1 MSREDV
7 SPDGVPAGSVAA
19 VSAPSSSSSS
29 STGCS
34 DTSCSS
40 GASSV
45 PPCRCIVQS
54 YIRKPVRCSV
64 AAVVR
69 RPEDGAFLA
78 VRRPP
83 DDDRLPDI
91 WGFPAVTLAAGEM
104 PEAGIRRV
112 GKDKLAADIE
122 PVRLI
127 GVATADRGDYQLVLL
142 DFEARLLGGEPNV
155 RTAPG
160 PGTRYVDQQWTD
172 RLRLL
177 DEGAARG
184 SLCCQI
190 FLDASRRRSDDSP

>member
-1 MSREDV
+1 MQTYNE
-7 SPDGVPAGSVAA
+7 
-19 VSAPSSSSSS
+19 
-29 STGCS
+29 
-34 DTSCSS
+34 
-40 GASSV
+40 
-45 PPCRCIVQS
+45 
-54 YIRKPVRCSV
+54 KPVRCSV

-112 GKDKLAADIE
+112 GRDKLAAEIE

-142 DFEARLLGGEPNV
+142 DFEARLVSGEPDV
-155 RTAPG
+155 RAAQG
-160 PGTRYVDQQWTD
+160 PGTRYVDQQWTE
-172 RLRLL
+172 RLELL

-190 FLDASRRRSDDSP
+190 FLDAARQQAQDQP